1 LLPGARYKL
10 NDPAVREVF
19 VTDMVSVREQN
30 SPQRHVISIA
40 PLIVGALERF
50 FVDGRLGDLCKVN
63 ALNRTADTADTA
75 DKEKKRHATSV
86 LS

>member
-1 LLPGARYKL
+1 LLPGAHHKL

-19 VTDMVSVREQN
+19 VTDTVSVREQN

-40 PLIVGALERF
+40 PLIAGALERF
-50 FVDGRLGDLCKVN
+50 LADARPGGDLYN
-63 ALNRTADTADTA
+63 ALNRMADG
-75 DKEKKRHATSV
+75 EKKRHATTV

>member
-1 LLPGARYKL
+1 LLPGARHKL

-19 VTDMVSVREQN
+19 VTDTVSVREQN

-50 FVDGRLGDLCKVN
+50 FVERQARRPVQSERAEPHG
-63 ALNRTADTADTA
+63 
-75 DKEKKRHATSV
+75 
-86 LS
+86 

>member
-1 LLPGARYKL
+1 LLPGARHKL

-19 VTDMVSVREQN
+19 VTDTVSVRKQN

-40 PLIVGALERF
+40 PLIAGALERF
-50 FVDGRLGDLCKVN
+50 LVDGRLGDLCKVN
-63 ALNRTADTADTA
+63 ALNRTADTAD
-75 DKEKKRHATSV
+75 KEKKRHATSV